1 MLFCRSTTKFCPSK
15 DIQFSIGIRYIC
27 GVHYLWCA
35 LFEEFYVL
43 LLGETLYGNIMKPAT
58 LQPGEKC
65 PTILYVYGG
74 PHIQVGYEFK
84 LKPHGTSDALFSV

>member
-1 MLFCRSTTKFCPSK
+1 MV
-15 DIQFSIGIRYIC
+15 C
-27 GVHYLWCA
+27 GMDNLEIHYVPLP
-35 LFEEFYVL
+35 
-43 LLGETLYGNIMKPAT
+43 GETLYGSIMKPTT

-84 LKPHGTSDALFSV
+84 LKSHMKSDALFSV